1 MSNKDCQ
8 FWPAILTFKRLFGGG
23 ITYHDDSSSLYKSSV
38 DANFTLFSIIGWG
51 IDLDYHDTEWFT
63 LERNRDHS
71 VIFEIAYKYCI
82 SELLF

>member
-38 DANFTLFSIIGWG
+38 DANFTLFSISVSEYKSLGSDDKRPRKG
-51 IDLDYHDTEWFT
+51 LLGMCID
-63 LERNRDHS
+63 
-71 VIFEIAYKYCI
+71 
-82 SELLF
+82 